1 VGNTPRRRSIGL
13 TSSLF
18 PLLLVLLLASAP
30 RARCYRVLYAEQYYR
45 LYHQHFYQYP
55 EDTMENIYY
64 LEQALK
70 ADFANPLYALARI
83 KDRQQWAQYRTLFK
97 MHANLKLTEL
107 YLTLG
112 SKYDKMA
119 AYFYNAPWKRQNLE
133 SLEQAESA
141 YRLALGYWR
150 ESLRWAAMLP
160 RLRYNLEQVQRWEDE
175 WKRVVTGELDYR
187 QIIDGHLRRLA
198 RVRAGFQAMD
208 ENTY

>member
-1 VGNTPRRRSIGL
+1 MPAL
-13 TSSLF
+13 A
-18 PLLLVLLLASAP
+18 PLALLLLLAPAP
-30 RARCYRVLYAEQYYR
+30 EARCYRVLYAEQYYE

-55 EDTMENIYY
+55 EDTMENIAY

-83 KDRQQWAQYRTLFK
+83 ADRQEWAQYRTLFK
-97 MHANLKLTEL
+97 MHANLKLVEL

-112 SKYDKMA
+112 SKYDKMI

-160 RLRYNLEQVQRWEDE
+160 RLRFNLEQIQRWEDE
-175 WKRVVTGELDYR
+175 WKRIVTGELDYR

-198 RVRAGFQAMD
+198 QVRAEFQAMD
-208 ENTY
+208 HNTY

>member
-1 VGNTPRRRSIGL
+1 VGRSSRL
-13 TSSLF
+13 SF
-18 PLLLVLLLASAP
+18 APLLLLLFLLASAP
-30 RARCYRVLYAEQYYR
+30 QARCYRVLYAEQYYR

-64 LEQALK
+64 LERALK

-83 KDRQQWAQYRTLFK
+83 SDRQEWAQYRTLFK

-141 YRLALGYWR
+141 YRLALDYWSQ
-150 ESLRWAAMLP
+150 SLAWAARIP

-175 WKRVVTGELDYR
+175 WKGIVTGELDYR
-187 QIIDGHLRRLA
+187 QIIEGHLRRLA
-198 RVRAGFQAMD
+198 RVRAEFQAMD
-208 ENTY
+208 SSTY